1 MGRKIFVSY
10 KHEDTAVA
18 PLGLSSIIFDYPTT
32 ARDYVNHIGK
42 LLEQGDHI
50 DKGEKEDED
59 LSGFK
64 DETIASHLRDR
75 IYDSS
80 ITILLISKGM
90 KDATPEDD
98 QWIPWEIAFSLKE
111 TTRDGRTSYTNTML
125 AIVLPDENYNYD
137 YFWTK
142 PAPCHWLWHF
152 DKTFKIVRKNMFNR
166 KEPDEVTCQCQQTIN
181 KEGAHSFI
189 YAIKWQDPSLIEL
202 NYALDRAEEI
212 RKEIDDFNLSKT
224 I

>member
-18 PLGLSSIIFDYPTT
+18 WLPFIQDKTT
-32 ARDYVNHIGK
+32 VRDYVNHIGE

-111 TTRDGRTSYTNTML
+111 TTRDGRTSHTNTML
-125 AIVLPDENYNYD
+125 AIVLPDEHYNYD
-137 YFWTK
+137 YFWTY
-142 PAPCHWLWHF
+142 PALCHRLWHF
-152 DKTFKIVRKNMFNR
+152 DKTFNIVRKNMFNR

-181 KEGAHSFI
+181 KEGTHSFI
-189 YAIKWQDPSLIEL
+189 YAIKWQDPNLIEL
-202 NYALDRAEEI
+202 NYALDRADEI
-212 RKEIDDFNLSKT
+212 RNEIDDFNLSKT

>member
-18 PLGLSSIIFDYPTT
+18 WLPFIQGKTT
-32 ARDYVNHIGK
+32 VRDYVNRIGE

-90 KDATPEDD
+90 KDTTPEDD

-111 TTRDGRTSYTNTML
+111 TTRDGRTSHTNTML
-125 AIVLPDENYNYD
+125 AIVLPDEHYNYD
-137 YFWTK
+137 YFWTY
-142 PAPCHWLWHF
+142 PAPCHRLWHF

-166 KEPDEVTCQCQQTIN
+166 KEPDEVTCQCQQKIN
-181 KEGAHSFI
+181 KEGTHSFI
-189 YAIKWQDPSLIEL
+189 YAINWQYLSLTEL
-202 NYALDRAEEI
+202 NHALDRAEEI
-212 RKEIDDFNLSKT
+212 RGKIDEFNISKT